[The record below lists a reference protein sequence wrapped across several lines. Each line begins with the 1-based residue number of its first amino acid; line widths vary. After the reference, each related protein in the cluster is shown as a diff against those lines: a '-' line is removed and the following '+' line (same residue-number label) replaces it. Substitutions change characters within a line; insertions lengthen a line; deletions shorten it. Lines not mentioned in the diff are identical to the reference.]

1 MNKILISLMELEKT
15 LKELKKISKYLENR
29 EKSLKIKVIY

>member
-29 EKSLKIKVIY
+29 ESLKIRVIY

>member
-15 LKELKKISKYLENR
+15 LKELKKISKYLEIG
-29 EKSLKIKVIY
+29 KKV